1 MEGAVRI
8 DRRLT
13 VILGTII
20 DYPYRMLW
28 KWGMVFQHRFVVVDP
43 GTVAKVFRADR
54 PEWAV
59 VKARDVAILGEFFSR
74 TPEVKG
80 LCD

>member
-1 MEGAVRI
+1 MEVGSGVPPP
-8 DRRLT
+8 
-13 VILGTII
+13 V
-20 DYPYRMLW
+20 
-28 KWGMVFQHRFVVVDP
+28 VVVDP
-43 GTVAKVFRADR
+43 GTVAEVFRAVR

-59 VKARDVAILGEFFSR
+59 LKERDAAILGEFFFR